1 MSLLQ
6 ALKLT
11 PPPGLGKPPAPAKNQ
26 ALVQASEAWRRTH
39 GQANER
45 IAALKAAVKSHC
57 ADAHPELRQE
67 IEKGLVKLDEVLDT
81 VDHRLADSL
90 ATAAHA
96 GDEKARKAE
105 LKSAKA
111 ILTEYINYVKGEQ
124 LVAHVDQ
131 NPFDVKT
138 DLRGLLVAGL
148 TTAAKAIG

>member
-11 PPPGLGKPPAPAKNQ
+11 PPPGLGAPPAPARHEK
-26 ALVQASEAWRRTH
+26 LFQASEAWRRTH

-57 ADAHPELRQE
+57 ADAHPELRKE
-67 IEKGLVKLDEVLDT
+67 VEKGLDKLDQVLDT

-90 ATAAHA
+90 ANAAHA
-96 GDEKARKAE
+96 ADENARKAE

-111 ILTEYINYVKGEQ
+111 ILTEYIGYVKSEQ

-131 NPFDVKT
+131 NPFAVKT

-148 TTAAKAIG
+148 TSAAKAIG

>member
-1 MSLLQ
+1 MGLLQ
-6 ALKLT
+6 ALKLK
-11 PPPGLGKPPAPAKNQ
+11 PPPSPGNPPAPAKNEK
-26 ALVQASEAWRRTH
+26 LFQASEAWRRTH

-67 IEKGLVKLDEVLDT
+67 IESGLVKLDEVLDT

-90 ATAAHA
+90 AAAAHA
-96 GDEKARKAE
+96 ADDNARKAE
-105 LKSAKA
+105 LKGAKA

-138 DLRGLLVAGL
+138 DLKGLLVAGL
-148 TTAAKAIG
+148 TNAAKAIG

>member
-6 ALKLT
+6 ALKLS
-11 PPPGLGKPPAPAKNQ
+11 PPSTQGSQAATAKNEK
-26 ALVQASEAWRRTH
+26 LFQASEAWRRTH

-45 IAALKAAVKSHC
+45 ITALKAAVKSHC

-67 IEKGLVKLDEVLDT
+67 IEKGLGKLDEVLNT

-90 ATAAHA
+90 ANA
-96 GDEKARKAE
+96 GKAVDDSAQKAE

-111 ILTEYINYVKGEQ
+111 ILTEYINYVKSEP

-138 DLRGLLVAGL
+138 DLKGLLVTGL
-148 TTAAKAIG
+148 TNAAKAIG

>member
-6 ALKLT
+6 VLELS
-11 PPPGLGKPPAPAKNQ
+11 PPSSLGAPQGAKNVK
-26 ALVQASEAWRRTH
+26 LVQASEAWRRTH

-45 IAALKAAVKSHC
+45 IAALKAAVTSHC

-90 ATAAHA
+90 ASAAHA
-96 GDEKARKAE
+96 ADDQARMAE
-105 LKSAKA
+105 LKGAKA
-111 ILTEYINYVKGEQ
+111 ILTEYINYVKTEQ
-124 LVAHVDQ
+124 LVAHVDE
-131 NPFDVKT
+131 NPFNVKT
-138 DLRGLLVAGL
+138 DLKALLVAGL